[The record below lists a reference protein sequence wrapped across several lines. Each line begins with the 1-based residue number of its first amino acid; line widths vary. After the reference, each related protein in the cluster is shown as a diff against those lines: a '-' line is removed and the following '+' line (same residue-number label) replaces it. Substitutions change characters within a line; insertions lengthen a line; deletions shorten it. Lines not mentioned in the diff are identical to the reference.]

1 MLDFNDAYIFVDEDR
16 TILVMRK
23 LGPLPVEL
31 EDKTLSFI
39 EKQEMRPVEGVVIE
53 SQLNLTEKGKQLLKQ
68 LIETVIVQ
76 DAGVDSNQPGRY
88 YLHPKRIETL
98 KNIIQEHSVTD

>member
-31 EDKTLSFI
+31 EDKSLSFI
-39 EKQEMRPVEGVVIE
+39 EKQEM
-53 SQLNLTEKGKQLLKQ
+53 
-68 LIETVIVQ
+68 
-76 DAGVDSNQPGRY
+76 
-88 YLHPKRIETL
+88 
-98 KNIIQEHSVTD
+98 

>member
-16 TILVMRK
+16 TILVIRK

-31 EDKTLSFI
+31 EDKSLSFI
-39 EKQEMRPVEGVVIE
+39 EKQELRPVEGVFIE
-53 SQLNLTEKGKQLLKQ
+53 PQLNLTEKGKQLLKQ
-68 LIETVIVQ
+68 LIETVITQ
-76 DAGVDSNQPGRY
+76 DAGATLNQPGRY
-88 YLHPKRIETL
+88 YLHSKRIETL